1 MEMSKNPTKMGTRW
15 KNIGQVHLHPYSIY
29 LLHGSIYIYILYSTQ
44 AWFLNS
50 DLNTFVDISGYLDGE
65 SSCEKEAG
73 NW

>member
-1 MEMSKNPTKMGTRW
+1 MEEYWTSPSS
-15 KNIGQVHLHPYSIY
+15 SILY
-29 LLHGSIYIYILYSTQ
+29 LSTPWLYIYIYFLYSTQ

>member
-1 MEMSKNPTKMGTRW
+1 MEEYWTNPSSSILYLSTPW
-15 KNIGQVHLHPYSIY
+15 LYIYIY
-29 LLHGSIYIYILYSTQ
+29 LFIYIYIYLYSTQ

-50 DLNTFVDISGYLDGE
+50 DLNTFVDISGSLDGE